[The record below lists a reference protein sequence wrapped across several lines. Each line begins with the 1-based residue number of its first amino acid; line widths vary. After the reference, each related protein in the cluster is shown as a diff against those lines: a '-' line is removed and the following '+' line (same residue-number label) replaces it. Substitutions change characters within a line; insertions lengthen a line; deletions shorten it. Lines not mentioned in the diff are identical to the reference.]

1 MRFRGQLSLMAMLLS
16 APLLAQTNEIGAFVN
31 HPSFSST
38 AQTVLPFFETA
49 ALNVDSKVGYGLSFT
64 HAISGSLALQV
75 SAQTIRGN
83 AKLDVTG
90 GVSFTDRLGTLDLKQ
105 YDAALHWYFVRQDLP
120 VRPYIGGGVA
130 WIRGGKIEIAADPAH
145 GIVADSVSLDNK
157 LTGLVDAGVDFRV
170 SHDAKITLAVKY
182 TQYRP
187 RDATTPPHART
198 LSPSDV
204 LFAPLKL
211 DPLTISVG
219 VRWAF

>member
-1 MRFRGQLSLMAMLLS
+1 MALLLS
-16 APLLAQTNEIGAFVN
+16 VPLLAQTNEIGAFVN

-38 AQTVLPFFETA
+38 AETVLPLFETA
-49 ALNVDSKVGYGLSFT
+49 ALTVDSKVGYGLSFT
-64 HAISGSLALQV
+64 HAISGSLALQL
-75 SAQTIRGN
+75 SAQTVRGD
-83 AKLDVTG
+83 AKLDVAG
-90 GVSFTDRLGTLDLKQ
+90 GVQFTDRLGTLDLKQ

-120 VRPYIGGGVA
+120 VRPYVGAGVA
-130 WIRGGKIEIAADPAH
+130 WIQGGKLKIPADPAH

-157 LTGLVDAGVDFRV
+157 VAGLVDAGVDFRV

-187 RDATTPPHART
+187 RDATTPPRART

-204 LFAPLKL
+204 LFGPLKL
-211 DPLTISVG
+211 DTMTVSAG